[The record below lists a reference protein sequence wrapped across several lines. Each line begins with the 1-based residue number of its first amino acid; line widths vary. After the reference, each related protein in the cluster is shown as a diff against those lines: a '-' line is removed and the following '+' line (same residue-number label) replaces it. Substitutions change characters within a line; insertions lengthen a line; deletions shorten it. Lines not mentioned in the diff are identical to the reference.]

1 MKEEIALK
9 LLPKEESNVERLW
22 TKSFILMTVGMFF
35 LFTGFYLL
43 LPTLPLFIKQMGGN
57 EAQVGLAVGAFML
70 SAVIFRPIVG
80 VLLDRFG
87 RRPFIVWGLL
97 LFTLA
102 MYMYDWIGGIV
113 VLMGLRILH
122 GMSWAVSTTAVFTAI
137 TDIIPSERRGEGMGW
152 FSTAMTLAMAVG
164 PMFGIW
170 VIQNLSYH
178 ALFLFAVGLSAA
190 ALLLMF
196 GAKMPFRPQSYSRRI
211 EFFEKSVLP
220 VTVSVFFLYIAYGG
234 ITAFVPLFANS
245 LTVNSGVFFLT
256 YAATLVLSRPIAGK
270 LSDRYGEKFV
280 IVPALV
286 ITISALIVLS
296 VSTGLF
302 GVLVSAVLYGIGFG
316 SAQPALQAA
325 TIRLANPDRKGVAN
339 ASLLTATDLGI
350 GLGAIMLGW
359 VSQYTSYQVLFTVSA
374 VSVAISLLLFTF
386 FEKRLL
392 KNKQKQVEV
401 A

>member
-1 MKEEIALK
+1 
-9 LLPKEESNVERLW
+9 VELLW
-22 TKSFILMTVGMFF
+22 TKPFILMTVGMFF

-43 LPTLPLFIKQMGGN
+43 LPTLPLFIKQMGGS
-57 EAQVGLAVGAFML
+57 EAQVGLAAGAFML
-70 SAVIFRPIVG
+70 SAVVFRPIVG
-80 VLLDRFG
+80 GLLDRFG

-113 VLMGLRILH
+113 VLVGLRILH

-137 TDIIPSERRGEGMGW
+137 TDIIPSARRGEGMGW

-170 VIQNLSYH
+170 VTQNLSYH
-178 ALFLFAVGLSAA
+178 ALFLFAVGLSAV
-190 ALLLMF
+190 ALLLTF
-196 GAKMPFRPQSYSRRI
+196 GAKMPFRPQSNARRI

-220 VTVSVFFLYIAYGG
+220 VTASVFFLTIAYGG
-234 ITAFVPLFANS
+234 ITTFVPLFANS
-245 LTVNSGVFFLT
+245 IKVNSGAFFLA
-256 YAATLVLSRPIAGK
+256 YAATLALTRPIAGK
-270 LSDRYGEKFV
+270 LSDRHGETFV

-286 ITISALIVLS
+286 ITISALIALS
-296 VSTGLF
+296 FSTGLF
-302 GVLVSAVLYGIGFG
+302 GVLGSAVLYGIGFG

-325 TIRLANPDRKGVAN
+325 TIRLARPDRRGVAN

-359 VSQYTSYQVLFTVSA
+359 VSQYMNYQVLFTVSA
-374 VSVAISLLLFTF
+374 VSVAFSLLLFIF
-386 FEKRLL
+386 FVKRLL
-392 KNKQKQVEV
+392 KNKGLGPLNTGSLPSETSD
-401 A
+401 AASL